1 MFLLGFLES
10 GYNFACKFG
19 KINKPLSMSAPE
31 IQMELQLSLTAA
43 EFIDVLQRPGL
54 AARRPVDCPVTI
66 QGMLE
71 NADLIA
77 TARTESG
84 LLVGVARSITDFH
97 YCTYLSD
104 LAVDQD
110 YQRQGIGRRLLE
122 FSHQQAGR
130 HTTLILLAAPQATSY
145 YPHVG
150 LEKHPSCWLIPRS
163 NT

>member
-1 MFLLGFLES
+1 MFWLGFLES
-10 GYNFACKFG
+10 GGNFACKSG
-19 KINKPLSMSAPE
+19 KINKPLSMSNPE
-31 IQMELQLSLTAA
+31 IQIELQPSLAAA
-43 EFIDVLQRPGL
+43 EFIDVLQRSGL

-71 NADLIA
+71 HADLIA

-104 LAVDQD
+104 LAVDQA

-130 HTTLILLAAPQATSY
+130 HTTLILLAAPQAVSY

-150 LEKHPSCWLIPRS
+150 LEKHPSCWLIPP
-163 NT
+163 TTT